1 MTSGRLQMYNMPLT
15 LEKHFENM
23 VNYYPDVK
31 ELHGLWLLLK
41 KRMKDKLTYSRNV
54 FFNYSLH
61 DGSHSRS
68 VLQVIERFLG
78 DERIEKLS
86 ATDTFMLLVC
96 TYAHDYGMA
105 QTFNK
110 IYDLLGSNKFKDF
123 LDNMDKRQET
133 LEKEDAW
140 AIRNLL
146 LYLDEQKPS
155 LPLNDMYLSIMLALQ
170 TYLRDRHW
178 EGVIEIEEEL
188 HGLFHGNVKERFIH
202 GVDGIIEICKCHG
215 MSVES
220 LLKLPSR
227 ADGMV
232 GDDFHPSFV
241 AAMLRFGD
249 LLDLDNGRFPLWFV
263 NEIAQHRNLIPKLS
277 VIHFHKHEAISHI
290 LITPKRIEITAKC
303 SSKEDG
309 YEVAG
314 LIAEWREWL
323 IAECRE
329 MVIHWNQ
336 ITQPDFGR
344 PPAHIV
350 VDIFV
355 DGRRYMAED
364 KKLQMQMP
372 QDQVMKLLEGTSI
385 YRDKYVGI
393 REMIQNAVDASL
405 LQLWTDIIHN
415 QYVSYGLS
423 KNEAISDLA
432 ENKLD
437 LLDLLEGKRCDI
449 FGNYDITVEVI
460 LDKAAEKVLV
470 VVKDKGTGITPADME
485 YISNIGS
492 SKEKNIRAQKIMK
505 TMPDWLKP
513 SGVFGIGLQSVFQL
527 TDCIEFYTRQHN
539 APELLIS
546 LYSYGR
552 NKGKIE
558 IQEVPP
564 NEVGVYNDN
573 AIPGTNVLLAIEPRF
588 FFGKDGTIE
597 KDRFVYYDLE
607 FDKGVE
613 LDMLYAEIAHA
624 CEHIIKE
631 SRYDYFNILFEAIKI
646 EKDGTIPRRSGKRCL
661 RRSYFSPEVRR
672 DIRSGNKLLFG
683 ENLES
688 FSNKSKVP
696 YTFVD
701 NKACF
706 WDKETSRCYTFTV
719 RPCIIN
725 IKEDGIRQVSLPE
738 TIENLYNISYKFNT
752 ISKAETVYSL
762 NSQFKPFHAGFLRI
776 DMLILDDQPIKYLN
790 IDRDRLREGAI
801 DESELLE
808 VRNKILIYWCR
819 DFCEK
824 DSKMET
830 DELHQGGRFG
840 KTPEVLLSL
849 ILLFYE
855 NVPSEDFNKFVQ
867 PYNEFID
874 SMGLV
879 LGKEKIPIN
888 YLWDTEILFE
898 TKFESK
904 INCMT
909 EVDDGL
915 SKETVEI
922 MPGTVSHL
930 PRRLVNVKSIIH
942 RANLQL
948 YHFHLQRY
956 GDVVQAI
963 DMGREAQLDD
973 YMGVFDP
980 HANQLNHVNYFTVQ
994 KKVLKPDEHY
1004 RYLLVPCYPHTFQK
1018 GRNFQSGLGYCIKSY
1033 ILSPFD
1039 KDAAGVIKR
1048 SIGNNTNALEDL
1060 KDKVSNSRQLEKC
1073 ICYILAKQF
1082 PEDSDRGELKA
1093 KIKKEYLVF
1102 VENFFTL
1109 LWENR
1114 EIFVRQFENKLF

>member
-1 MTSGRLQMYNMPLT
+1 MTTIRLPMYNMPLT
-15 LEKHFENM
+15 FEKHFENL
-23 VNYYPDVK
+23 VNDYPDVK

-41 KRMKDKLTYSRNV
+41 KRIKDKLTYSRNV

-78 DERIEKLS
+78 DDRIRQLS

-110 IYDLLGSNKFKDF
+110 IYDLLGSSRFKEF
-123 LDNMDKRQET
+123 LDNMDKRHEN

-146 LYLDEQKPS
+146 LYLNEQKQS
-155 LPLNDMYLSIMLALQ
+155 LPLNDMYLSIMLTLQ
-170 TYLRDRHW
+170 AYLRDRHW

-188 HGLFHGNVKERFIH
+188 YGLFHGNVKERFIH

-290 LITPKRIEITAKC
+290 LITPKQIEITARC

-309 YEVAG
+309 YEVAS

-323 IAECRE
+323 MAECRE

-372 QDQVMKLLEGTSI
+372 QERVMKLLEGTSI

-423 KNEAISDLA
+423 KNEAISDQA

-437 LLDLLEGKRCDI
+437 LLDLLEGKRSDI

-460 LDKAAEKVLV
+460 LDKEAEKVLV

-492 SKEKNIRAQKIMK
+492 TKEKNIRAQKIMK

-539 APELLIS
+539 SPELLIS

-564 NEVGVYNDN
+564 HEVGVYNDN
-573 AIPGTNVLLAIEPRF
+573 AIPGTNVLLVIEPRF
-588 FFGKDGTIE
+588 FFGRDGSIE

-607 FDKGVE
+607 FDKGEE

-631 SRYDYFNILFEAIKI
+631 SRYDYFNILFEAMKK
-646 EKDGTIPRRSGKRCL
+646 EEDGTIPRRNGKRCL

-683 ENLES
+683 ESLES
-688 FSNKSKVP
+688 FANKDKLP

-701 NKACF
+701 TKACF

-719 RPCIIN
+719 RPCTIEA
-725 IKEDGIRQVSLPE
+725 KEDGSKQVSLPE

-752 ISKAETVYSL
+752 ISRAETVYSL
-762 NSQFKPFHAGFLRI
+762 NSQFKPLHAGFLKI
-776 DMLILDDQPIKYLN
+776 DMLILDDQPMKYLN

-808 VRNKILIYWCR
+808 VRKKILIYWCS
-819 DFCEK
+819 DFCKK
-824 DSKMET
+824 DSKMESV
-830 DELHQGGRFG
+830 ELQQGGRFR
-840 KTPEVLLSL
+840 KIPEVLISL

-855 NVPSEDFNKFVQ
+855 NVPTEDFCKFVQ
-867 PYNEFID
+867 PYEDFIN

-888 YLWDTEILFE
+888 FLWDAEKMFE
-898 TKFESK
+898 TKFESEIECVTAGHNESTK
-904 INCMT
+904 
-909 EVDDGL
+909 D
-915 SKETVEI
+915 TVEI
-922 MPGTVSHL
+922 MSGTVSHL
-930 PRRLVNVKSIIH
+930 PRRLVNVESITH

-948 YHFHLQRY
+948 YHFHLEMF
-956 GDVVQAI
+956 GETTQAI
-963 DMGREAQLDD
+963 NMSREAQLDD
-973 YMGVFDP
+973 YIRVFDSYED
-980 HANQLNHVNYFTVQ
+980 HLDHINYFSIQ
-994 KKVLKPDEHY
+994 KKVFKPDQQYPH
-1004 RYLLVPCYPHTFQK
+1004 LLVPCYPHTFQK
-1018 GRNFQSGLGYCIKSY
+1018 GRNFQSGLGYCIKWY
-1033 ILSPFD
+1033 ILSPFE
-1039 KDAAGVIKR
+1039 KDTASVVKR
-1048 SIGNNTNALEDL
+1048 GIGNSKNILDELEA
-1060 KDKVSNSRQLEKC
+1060 KVLSSRQLEKC
-1073 ICYILAKQF
+1073 IRYIIAKRF
-1082 PEDSDRGELKA
+1082 SESPDKGELEA
-1093 KIKKEYLVF
+1093 KIRKEYLAF

-1109 LWENR
+1109 LWFHR
-1114 EIFVRQFENKLF
+1114 DMFISHFENKRT